1 MSKRTKII
9 ALITTMCICLTIFLT
24 CVFAFSNTTLN
35 VVSTINFNPDGSFVR
50 VLGQVYRGTTSDLT
64 DDNKLLDANYSF
76 KGYSYEPISE
86 TDDTP
91 DGSQSKDITAWDIGS
106 IEFITNENDEI
117 ERYIKY
123 ELKFKNYGED
133 TVIVR
138 ITGMPIDVDG
148 LSMTYNRDTTISVE
162 PNMEETFTALIEL
175 TDVRNEISNQE
186 FDFYISIRKE
196 GTPNPIFTYTYQIFS
211 GEGLLTTPTV
221 DGEPPPPEEDYPTS
235 QNILDYISLYAND
248 MKLNLN
254 EEGLEMSTD
263 ETYEGSFEV
272 EDGSILKF
280 IEKNS
285 VQINADHVS
294 KNVVKFGYINVHP
307 MMIYRPYPQMFIYD
321 TTGKIVLSAYI
332 YGDYNMQINGP
343 HIVNGR

>member
-196 GTPNPIFTYTYQIFS
+196 GTPNPIFTYTYEIYS
-211 GEGLLTTPTV
+211 GTGEAPEG
-221 DGEPPPPEEDYPTS
+221 PTS
-235 QNILDYISLYAND
+235 QNVLDYISLYAND
-248 MKLNLN
+248 TKLNLN

-294 KNVVKFGYINVHP
+294 KNVVKFGYINVYP
-307 MMIYRPYPQMFIYD
+307 MSTSRPYPQIFIYD